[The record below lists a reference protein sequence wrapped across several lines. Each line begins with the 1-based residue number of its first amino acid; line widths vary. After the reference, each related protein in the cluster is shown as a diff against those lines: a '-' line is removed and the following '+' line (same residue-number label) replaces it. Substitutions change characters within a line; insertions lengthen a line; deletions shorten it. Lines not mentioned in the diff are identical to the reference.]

1 VTVALLAAYAAAV
14 GFAAPACLRRAWLA
28 RMPRLAMA
36 LWLALSASWV
46 TGVTLASLAIA
57 APSLLTWSAFGSQ
70 RLVAASHFPVAI
82 ATGVLLFAA
91 VTLRTARQ
99 VAHDLRGARRQQA
112 EHAAFLAAA
121 GHADPVAG
129 ALVLDHDAPAAY
141 SVPRGR
147 YRIVVSSATV
157 TLLTPGQL
165 EAVVAHERAHLRGH
179 HQLLLTVSR
188 ALAHAFPA
196 VPLLARAAEEVAV
209 LAEMAADAAAA
220 RSHDAQD
227 LAAALVILARA
238 RVPTAALTAGGPAAL
253 ARINRLLAAEPRA
266 ALAARTS
273 GLAACV
279 AALTAA
285 TAFACLPLVLAA
297 CGLLTWR

>member
-14 GFAAPACLRRAWLA
+14 GFAAPACLRREWLA

-36 LWLALSASWV
+36 LWLVLSASWV
-46 TGVTLASLAIA
+46 TAVTLAALAFA

-70 RLVAASHFPVAI
+70 RLLAGSHFPAEI
-82 ATGVLLFAA
+82 AAGVLVSAA
-91 VTLRTARQ
+91 VILRTASQ
-99 VAHDLRGARRQQA
+99 LAHDFRGARRQQA

-147 YRIVVSSATV
+147 HRIVVSSATV

-179 HQLLLTVSR
+179 HQLLLTASTAR
-188 ALAHAFPA
+188 ARAFPA
-196 VPLLARAAEEVAV
+196 LPLLERAAEEVAV

-220 RSHDAQD
+220 RRYDAED

-238 RVPTAALTAGGPAAL
+238 RVRTAVLTAGGPAAL

-266 ALAARTS
+266 ALAERTA

-279 AALTAA
+279 AALIMA

-297 CGLLTWR
+297 CGLLTWQ